1 MDKYDHMNYRFIDVV
16 GLCLSNMQLYFK
28 YTVQIHNLT
37 GLQLTYTS
45 LLLVRRFYKNFKL
58 IF

>member
-1 MDKYDHMNYRFIDVV
+1 MNYRFIDVV
-16 GLCLSNMQLYFK
+16 DLCLSNMHLYSK

-45 LLLVRRFYKNFKL
+45 LFLVQRFYKNFKL